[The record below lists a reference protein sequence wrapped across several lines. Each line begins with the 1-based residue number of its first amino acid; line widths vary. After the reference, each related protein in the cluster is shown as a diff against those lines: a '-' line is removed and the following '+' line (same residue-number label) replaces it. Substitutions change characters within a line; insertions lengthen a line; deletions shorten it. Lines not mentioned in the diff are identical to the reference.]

1 MPVNFKYWE
10 RYRND
15 QVTKEAL
22 RYGRLKDSFDLLKF
36 EADKD
41 LINNIAIDYIE
52 YLPDHNHLLDGSK
65 EVLDYLHKSYEL
77 HIITNGFEEVQ
88 HKKLANSGI
97 SKYFTTITT
106 SEEVG
111 VKKPNRLIFEA
122 ALKKSSA
129 TPENSIMIGDNYE
142 ADCTGAQ
149 NCGIKPIFFDYYG
162 NKENI
167 GVMHIKTLNELK
179 TYL

>member
-1 MPVNFKYWE
+1 
-10 RYRND
+10 
-15 QVTKEAL
+15 
-22 RYGRLKDSFDLLKF
+22 
-36 EADKD
+36 
-41 LINNIAIDYIE
+41 
-52 YLPDHNHLLDGSK
+52 
-65 EVLDYLHKSYEL
+65 VLDYLYKSYEL

-88 HKKLANSGI
+88 HKKLSNSGI

-106 SEEVG
+106 SEEAG